1 MAITTSLR
9 QVGSTSVVSLS
20 GKVTLGEASQSLR
33 TTLEQLFTRGSL
45 HIVLN
50 LEDVPFIDSA
60 GLGVLAVNS
69 ASAKAQG
76 GALKLAAPQARV
88 KDALELVRLNQVLP
102 FFATEQEALDSFIPS
117 DSAAPIQ

>member
-1 MAITTSLR
+1 MAITTRLR
-9 QVGSTSVVSLS
+9 QVGTTSVVSLS

-45 HIVLN
+45 QIVLN

-102 FFATEQEALDSFIPS
+102 FFATEQEALDSFMPS
-117 DSAAPIQ
+117 GSAAPIQ